1 MGYIYK
7 YNLQEKE
14 LANAAFTRL
23 IEKYPDDILAVF
35 AKNELDSSKAGI
47 SLPKK
52 IVVENSEEPILPEKF
67 SLSQNYPNPF
77 NAETVIK
84 YDLPQSAHV
93 ILEIYNIMGQKVRS
107 LVNEQQPAGQYR
119 IHWDSKDDLRRT
131 ALSGIYILKIKTNQY
146 EDTRKMIIIR

>member
-52 IVVENSEEPILPEKF
+52 IVVENSEEPILPE
-67 SLSQNYPNPF
+67 
-77 NAETVIK
+77 
-84 YDLPQSAHV
+84 
-93 ILEIYNIMGQKVRS
+93 
-107 LVNEQQPAGQYR
+107 
-119 IHWDSKDDLRRT
+119 
-131 ALSGIYILKIKTNQY
+131 
-146 EDTRKMIIIR
+146 